1 MLSDARYEA
10 ALPCSNL
17 DRAKS
22 FYADKLGLTPADSAR
37 LDGATAIHLEADV
50 VLSDVGNPQEI
61 SAPGGSFRPI
71 EDLFLTLEDLAG

>member
-22 FYADKLGLTPADSAR
+22 FYADKLGLTPAGRTINAVTERVGGYPRANAR
-37 LDGATAIHLEADV
+37 TA
-50 VLSDVGNPQEI
+50 
-61 SAPGGSFRPI
+61 
-71 EDLFLTLEDLAG
+71 